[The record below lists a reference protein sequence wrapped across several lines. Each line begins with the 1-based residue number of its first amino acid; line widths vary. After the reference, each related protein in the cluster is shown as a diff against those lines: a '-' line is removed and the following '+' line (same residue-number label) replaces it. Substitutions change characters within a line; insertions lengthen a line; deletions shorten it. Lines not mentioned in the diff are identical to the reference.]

1 MPSGNVLT
9 KIYHW
14 ASLTPTD
21 PTPNSPSQPHVGC
34 EATAVNGPALRGH
47 KYPVSSSGGLFGP
60 HDSNQSVCSPPS
72 EQPSNLLDAHSTS
85 AASFAPLQL
94 AVVISREPDRIQS
107 PWGFNQPSFGSLAQ
121 LALE

>member
-1 MPSGNVLT
+1 MSVGRNISRSHMLSQLFTRPPPRDPPPHMPSSNVLC

-21 PTPNSPSQPHVGC
+21 PTPNTPTHPHVGC

-60 HDSNQSVCSPPS
+60 HDSNQSVCSHHLS
-72 EQPSNLLDAHSTS
+72 
-85 AASFAPLQL
+85 
-94 AVVISREPDRIQS
+94 S
-107 PWGFNQPSFGSLAQ
+107 PQIC
-121 LALE
+121 